1 MQKGSSAGSSEVLS
15 DANLDVQKLRI
26 PNMVNTD
33 NYERLSLLL
42 FAPALISSID
52 NWVFKSFCEI
62 PNVCLNKN
70 IW

>member
-1 MQKGSSAGSSEVLS
+1 MQKGSSAGSSEVKS